1 MYNAIKI
8 CKHKSKIIYKIQY
21 IQLKNKIEKQRNKIK
36 NKKERQID
44 RQIYRFI
51 GFCLNIFKNKLN
63 NQKYQTVKSNQL
75 KVGSLQLYIYIIF
88 CISKQQHITNKK
100 LAKKSKSKKQ
110 IGKLQIIFTIQ
121 IRKKQAFQKQMS
133 SFLNAQTPIAVKNR
147 FSKNLLSATSYQT
160 NLQSTAASQKWNNQS
175 FTSTP
180 QVGRNLNDSS
190 IFDSHVQKDLFSNGI
205 NASQLKKTLVNSSNN
220 NPQRYFADNRFH
232 DNVQIQNSFG
242 FDNQQINNRGNQLT
256 SHSLYPNAYQNQ
268 GADDQY
274 RTINT
279 ILKVNNNYQYGTTA
293 ANNQQYPRQQ
303 ENFNLQ
309 GQSISQQMNAQ
320 YLASKSLQNP
330 ANNILNLG
338 ISSSAQI
345 NQQNQTN
352 ENKVL
357 KHIKNQELH
366 QNQRL
371 ISTMREQGFLQSQ
384 QNDVLLNEG
393 QTFILSQKNV
403 INILIALITLVI
415 VYVIYRIN
423 CLVLNT
429 QFSALSQLKYIGA
442 LLLSVASK
450 SFMFKHKAQ
459 INSNFIIFTI
469 IGFCIDTLAI
479 QYCINEVINVY
490 FYQKLHME
498 IKYNFKEYYL
508 MALSTICSLF
518 FYINGNY
525 IERNQIQNVNK
536 QIRTIVCQVFSD
548 TFNNIM
554 DLIQICLLPIFIAYL
569 GIFLN
574 GEKVASLFS
583 SKYENQMGV
592 TKSLVLIYI
601 LTLSQTF
608 LFKICSELIINLN
621 SQYIWNFL
629 SEIHETHQIQHFY
642 FIFADQKL
650 NDDYLELKALKFWQ
664 SNYNNKQRVN
674 ILRNISIEGQKIQI
688 WNVFLRYSQSLKERF
703 SNFKINNFGIFENR
717 LQVVQNTPKQFIYKF
732 GYLLRNFQVLYAYLS
747 AYSELLFLLDMVTYS
762 IQNLTNTVLVYNNI
776 SEYQE
781 MFQQS
786 YSLEIIS
793 DFMSAVFQD
802 LIELQGVIEKDKKL
816 ALAQKQLLSSIS
828 TLNEISKDKKLF
840 GVTINRILKNSESF
854 YQSDN

>member
-1 MYNAIKI
+1 
-8 CKHKSKIIYKIQY
+8 
-21 IQLKNKIEKQRNKIK
+21 
-36 NKKERQID
+36 
-44 RQIYRFI
+44 
-51 GFCLNIFKNKLN
+51 
-63 NQKYQTVKSNQL
+63 
-75 KVGSLQLYIYIIF
+75 
-88 CISKQQHITNKK
+88 
-100 LAKKSKSKKQ
+100 
-110 IGKLQIIFTIQ
+110 
-121 IRKKQAFQKQMS
+121 MS
-133 SFLNAQTPIAVKNR
+133 SFLNAQTPTTVKNR
-147 FSKNLLSATSYQT
+147 FSKNLLSAASQQT
-160 NLQSTAASQKWNNQS
+160 HLQSTAASQKWNNQS

-180 QVGRNLNDSS
+180 QVGRNLNESS
-190 IFDSHVQKDLFSNGI
+190 IFDYVQKDLFNNSF
-205 NASQLKKTLVNSSNN
+205 NATSQKKTLVNSNN
-220 NPQRYFADNRFH
+220 IPQRYFADNRLH
-232 DNVQIQNSFG
+232 DNVQLQNNFG
-242 FDNQQINNRGNQLT
+242 NQQFNNRGNQLT
-256 SHSLYPNAYQNQ
+256 SQSLYSNAYQNHIV
-268 GADDQY
+268 DDQQ

-279 ILKVNNNYQYGTTA
+279 ILKVNNNYQYGQN
-293 ANNQQYPRQQ
+293 ANNQQYQRQY
-303 ENFNLQ
+303 ENQNLQ

-320 YLASKSLQNP
+320 YLASKSLSNP

-338 ISSSAQI
+338 VSSTAQM

-352 ENKVL
+352 ENKLL

-371 ISTMREQGFLQSQ
+371 ISTMREQGFLKNQ

-393 QTFILSQKNV
+393 QTFILSQKNK

-429 QFSALSQLKYIGA
+429 QFTALSQLKYIGA

-525 IERNQIQNVNK
+525 IEKNQIQNVNK

-548 TFNNIM
+548 TLNNIM
-554 DLIQICLLPIFIAYL
+554 ELIQISLLPILIAYL

-574 GEKVASLFS
+574 GEKVISLFS

-592 TKSLVLIYI
+592 TKSLLMIYV
-601 LTLSQTF
+601 LTLTQAF

-629 SEIHETHQIQHFY
+629 SDIHETHQIQHFY
-642 FIFADQKL
+642 FVFADQKL
-650 NDDYLELKALKFWQ
+650 NDDFLELKTLKFWQ
-664 SNYNNKQRVN
+664 SNFNNKQRVN

-717 LQVVQNTPKQFIYKF
+717 LQVIQNTPKQFIYRF
-732 GYLLRNFQVLYAYLS
+732 GYLLKNFQVLYAYFS
-747 AYSELLFLLDMVTYS
+747 AYYELLYLLDMVIYT
-762 IQNLTNTVLVYNNI
+762 IQNLTNTMLVYNNI
-776 SEYQE
+776 SDYQE

-786 YSLEIIS
+786 YSLEIVS
-793 DFMSAVFQD
+793 DFMAAIFQD
-802 LIELQGVIEKDKKL
+802 LIELQGVIEKDQKL
-816 ALAQKQLLSSIS
+816 ALAQKQLLSSMS

-854 YQSDN
+854 YQEDNNN